1 MSFFGTTDPRFNRG
15 KGKVKGH
22 TDSAV
27 IGERRGI
34 TIVADTFE
42 TLWDIAGNF
51 TFPGLGGES
60 WEIASAGTGAAND
73 TLLGTGARKV
83 LVPGLDTSWNPQ
95 TELVEMNGTTPVV
108 LTRTDWIRVGDPIV
122 VDSGS
127 GNTNDATI
135 TLRVV
140 SAGAVRAT
148 ILPENGISHNGF
160 VSVPLGKRMFV
171 TQSGDFAGKG
181 DDVEVINR
189 IMIFGTNTWIKGAF
203 APTYQSSN
211 FLRFESLPTFPEK
224 TDIEITAA
232 TEQTTISGS
241 LQIEF
246 TLVDNSQ
253 VAAFMASF
261 HSRRV

>member
-15 KGKVKGH
+15 TGKVKGR
-22 TDSAV
+22 TDSAF

-51 TFPGLGGES
+51 TFPTGGET
-60 WEIASAGTGAAND
+60 WELNTDSAAD
-73 TLLGTGARKV
+73 TILGTGARKV
-83 LVPGLDTSWNPQ
+83 LVSGLDTLWNPQ
-95 TELVEMNGTTPVV
+95 IEIVEMNGGTVAVPQS
-108 LTRTDWIRVGDPIV
+108 DWLRVDDPIV
-122 VDSGS
+122 IDSGS
-127 GNTNDATI
+127 GQTNAGTI
-135 TLRVV
+135 TLRVA

-148 ILPENGISHNGF
+148 ILPGNGLSHNGF
-160 VSVPLGKRMFV
+160 KSVPLGKRMFV
-171 TQSGDFAGKG
+171 TQSGDFVGKG
-181 DDVEVINR
+181 KDVDVINR

-232 TEQTTISGS
+232 TSETTISGS

-261 HSRRV
+261 HSKSF